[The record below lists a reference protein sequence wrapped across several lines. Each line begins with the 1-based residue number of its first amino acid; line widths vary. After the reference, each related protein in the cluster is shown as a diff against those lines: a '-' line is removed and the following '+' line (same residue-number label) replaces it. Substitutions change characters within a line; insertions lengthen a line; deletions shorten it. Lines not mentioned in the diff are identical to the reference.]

1 MAVRQDAQSLH
12 RDIPQKQ
19 REITLK
25 GFRNGDV
32 GVLVATNV
40 AARGLDI
47 PEADLVVQRSPPK
60 DVESYIHRSGRTGKA
75 GRTWVCICFSHHKEY
90 QLAQVEQKAGIKFK
104 RIGVPSAT
112 EIIKASS
119 KEAIRLWDSVPPTAL
134 GHFKQSAEKL
144 TGEKGALEALA
155 AALAHFSRARSV
167 DQRSLSNSEVGFVTM
182 ILWRSIE
189 MANISYASEGNG
201 LSQRKAG
208 CLL

>member
-1 MAVRQDAQSLH
+1 MV
-12 RDIPQKQ
+12 
-19 REITLK
+19 
-25 GFRNGDV
+25 
-32 GVLVATNV
+32 
-40 AARGLDI
+40 
-47 PEADLVVQRSPPK
+47 LVVQSSPPK
-60 DVESYIHRSGRTGKA
+60 GAESYIHRSGQTGRV
-75 GRTWVCICFSHHKEY
+75 GRTRVCICFYQHKEEY